1 MGLRTTLE
9 DPNSVS
15 SALKTAGLG
24 EKTRQQK
31 KFPSLHLSL
40 AWTVSRCRK
49 VRSLLRKVSQWE
61 KAGRGSWAQVLR
73 VFFSSSHHR
82 NPVMVAQP
90 YKKAHFASH
99 LMQAGWLL
107 SSSSGSGPLPPCSK
121 PVGTCGLQ
129 SCHSKRRQDPGGV
142 WDQFKDQDFK

>member
-15 SALKTAGLG
+15 PALKTAGLG

-61 KAGRGSWAQVLR
+61 KAGRGRTAEGLR
-73 VFFSSSHHR
+73 TLGACTFIILIEVIE
-82 NPVMVAQP
+82 
-90 YKKAHFASH
+90 K
-99 LMQAGWLL
+99 
-107 SSSSGSGPLPPCSK
+107 
-121 PVGTCGLQ
+121 T
-129 SCHSKRRQDPGGV
+129 
-142 WDQFKDQDFK
+142 KDHWWINN